1 MFNRGLDVK
10 KQYKLIWLVAT
21 LLLSAVSFAGELPDN
36 SIYHVGSNWLDQ
48 DNQSFPIDELQG
60 KIQVVAFVYTYCER
74 SCPIIL
80 ARLKALKSLLP
91 EGHSKQ
97 VQFLLI
103 SLDPERDTP
112 SVLRTYMQDKELEKN
127 EWRML
132 NGSSDDVLEL
142 AALVGVKYKPM
153 DLEGKD
159 IAHSNMIT
167 VLDKKGRLYYQMKGL
182 NESVNEVEKTIGQLV
197 VN

>member
-1 MFNRGLDVK
+1 M
-10 KQYKLIWLVAT
+10 
-21 LLLSAVSFAGELPDN
+21 ELPDN

-48 DNQSFPIDELQG
+48 DNQSFSIDELQG
-60 KIQVVAFVYTYCER
+60 KIQVVAFVYTYCEH

-80 ARLKALKSLLP
+80 ARLKALKALLP

-112 SVLRTYMQDKELEKN
+112 SVLKNYMQDKALEKD
-127 EWRML
+127 EWRLL

-142 AALVGVKYKPM
+142 SALVGVKYKPM

-167 VLDKKGRLYYQMKGL
+167 VLDKKGRLHYQMKRPEREC
-182 NESVNEVEKTIGQLV
+182 NRR
-197 VN
+197 

>member
-1 MFNRGLDVK
+1 MK

-36 SIYHVGSNWLDQ
+36 SIYHVGSSWLDQ

-60 KIQVVAFVYTYCER
+60 KIQVVAFVYTYCEH

-80 ARLKALKSLLP
+80 AKLKALKSLLP

-112 SVLRTYMQDKELEKN
+112 SVLKNYMQDKELEKD
-127 EWRML
+127 EWRL
-132 NGSSDDVLEL
+132 LSGSSDDVLEL

-153 DLEGKD
+153 DPEGKD

-167 VLDKKGRLYYQMKGL
+167 VLDKKGRLHYQMKGL
-182 NESVNEVEKTIGQLV
+182 NESVNDVEKAIGQLLT
-197 VN
+197 N